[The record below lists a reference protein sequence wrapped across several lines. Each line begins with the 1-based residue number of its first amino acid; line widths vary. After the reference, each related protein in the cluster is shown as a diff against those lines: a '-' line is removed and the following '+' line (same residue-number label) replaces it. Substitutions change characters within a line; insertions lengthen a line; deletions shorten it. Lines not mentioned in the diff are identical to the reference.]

1 MNKFTTISALL
12 LVAVL
17 FGCLQG
23 TAQTKVF
30 EFTYD
35 DSGNRT
41 KREFIQLKSGSIP
54 SDEGLSQEQKI
65 HEDNLSGYD
74 IKIYPN
80 PTKGRV
86 TVHIA
91 GIGDNKAGIYLYNP
105 QGRLIK
111 TTEFTG
117 PENMVDLSGQPPGL
131 YVLRITVEG
140 QNSDW
145 KIIKD

>member
-12 LVAVL
+12 LLYLL
-17 FGCLQG
+17 FGYLPCI
-23 TAQTKVF
+23 AQTKVF

-35 DSGNRT
+35 ASGNRT
-41 KREFIQLKSGSIP
+41 KREYIQLKSGSI
-54 SDEGLSQEQKI
+54 SSEEGLRQEQKI
-65 HEDNLSGYD
+65 HEDVLNGYD

-91 GIGDNKAGIYLYNP
+91 GIADKKAGIYLYSL
-105 QGRLIK
+105 QGKLIK
-111 TTEFTG
+111 TSVFTG
-117 PENMVDLSGQPPGL
+117 PENIVDLTGQPPGL

-140 QNSDW
+140 ENSEW

>member
-1 MNKFTTISALL
+1 MNKFSTISALL

-17 FGCLQG
+17 FGCLPG

-35 DSGNRT
+35 ASGNRT

-65 HEDNLSGYD
+65 HEDILNGYG

-111 TTEFTG
+111 SSVFTG

-131 YVLRITVEG
+131 YILRIIVESK
-140 QNSDW
+140 NSEW